1 MAIRGDTRG
10 QTQLLLMWNH
20 ALRGKIMFKKYIT
33 FECMTAIMNNL
44 SKSPYC
50 RYLDVAYFNAEQGL
64 KSKSEEESA
73 SLFRSAG

>member
-1 MAIRGDTRG
+1 
-10 QTQLLLMWNH
+10 
-20 ALRGKIMFKKYIT
+20 MFKKYIT

-50 RYLDVAYFNAEQGL
+50 HYLDVAYFNAEQGL

-73 SLFRSAG
+73 SLFRSAR

>member
-1 MAIRGDTRG
+1 
-10 QTQLLLMWNH
+10 
-20 ALRGKIMFKKYIT
+20 MFEKYIT

-50 RYLDVAYFNAEQGL
+50 HYLDVAYFNAEQGM

-73 SLFRSAG
+73 SLFWSAR